1 MKKLPV
7 LLLILCC
14 TSLIACGRGQQIN
27 GHNTRTAYRSVKALK
42 NRLSPDARIEF
53 EVSFWT
59 LRDSIKDEKEFL
71 NTVDGKKPE
80 EIIALGKEL
89 YQSRKN
95 SGFAGYEKYAN
106 WDDMIAKFSKE
117 RMDQGNLKNKEDSK
131 DKNYESLYKNY
142 ETGSPPKR

>member
-1 MKKLPV
+1 MKKIHV

-14 TSLIACGRGQQIN
+14 TSLIACSKGQQIN
-27 GHNTRTAYRSVKALK
+27 GHNIRTAYRSVKALK

-59 LRDSIKDEKEFL
+59 LRDSIKEEKEFL

-89 YQSRKN
+89 YQQRKN
-95 SGFAGYEKYAN
+95 AGIAGYEKYDN

-117 RMDQGNLKNKEDSK
+117 RIDQDSPK
-131 DKNYESLYKNY
+131 DKNKADPKDKANEVLYKL
-142 ETGSPPKR
+142 